1 MPEVDYRVD
10 WHDDLVIFTLSAEK
24 RLNALS
30 LTMVDGMEK
39 CLDAMSAKGVRAI
52 VITGLGKAFCAGTDL
67 HEASELSHDEQ
78 CDKAD
83 RIRELFFRLQTMPLT
98 GIAAIN
104 GHALGGG
111 LELAMACTLRMA
123 HPNAGLGLPEV
134 KLAVIPCYGGTQLLP
149 SLIGKSRA
157 ADLMLT
163 GRTIAAEE
171 AHHIGLVN
179 RLADAKQPFLEQ
191 ALSFAREV
199 SCHSQR
205 AIADIRQ
212 CLAAAS
218 ETVTP
223 SGLALEGQVCR
234 AQDDSRDAKE
244 GLRAFL
250 EKRPPQFSHH

>member
-78 CDKAD
+78 CDKAG

-111 LELAMACTLRMA
+111 LGNSHAIRASIGRPSM
-123 HPNAGLGLPEV
+123 
-134 KLAVIPCYGGTQLLP
+134 PCP
-149 SLIGKSRA
+149 
-157 ADLMLT
+157 
-163 GRTIAAEE
+163 GR
-171 AHHIGLVN
+171 
-179 RLADAKQPFLEQ
+179 
-191 ALSFAREV
+191 
-199 SCHSQR
+199 
-205 AIADIRQ
+205 
-212 CLAAAS
+212 
-218 ETVTP
+218 
-223 SGLALEGQVCR
+223 
-234 AQDDSRDAKE
+234 
-244 GLRAFL
+244 
-250 EKRPPQFSHH
+250 